1 MSSFMRKID
10 KYDAYLRIN
19 EILGLTVVSVSITG
33 VYEKRATPEM
43 GAALKSPTWISQS
56 RVSH

>member
-1 MSSFMRKID
+1 MRKID